1 MVPFPRLHF
10 FMSGFAPLISQVSQH
25 YRMITV
31 SELVQQMFDPKNMM
45 VAADPRDGRYLT
57 VATMFR

>member
-1 MVPFPRLHF
+1 
-10 FMSGFAPLISQVSQH
+10 MSGFAPLTSRVSQQ

-31 SELVQQMFDPKNMM
+31 AELVQQMFDPKNMM